1 MSIPNMNSTWPQP
14 HASSAAGLLSNNSVN
29 SMASSSTLVWPPPAS
44 STGVGS
50 TPSVTPAA
58 TGRQLLLPQGQSPV
72 PGSEEAK
79 IYALLADLLDPQT
92 REGALLELSK
102 KREMYEDLALVL
114 WGGFGKQYLL
124 VFPGSSLTDGCAF
137 LIPRVFQVSCL
148 HSSSRSSTSTL
159 RSARHLF
166 PRTPAIES
174 ATLSLS
180 FNALHLTLRPGLSS
194 YQVS

>member
-14 HASSAAGLLSNNSVN
+14 HASSAAGLLSNNAVN
-29 SMASSSTLVWPPPAS
+29 PSNSSSMPWPIP
-44 STGVGS
+44 STSTVVGS

-58 TGRQLLLPQGQSPV
+58 SGRQLLLPQGQSPT

-114 WGGFGKQYLL
+114 WGGFGEHERE
-124 VFPGSSLTDGCAF
+124 G
-137 LIPRVFQVSCL
+137 
-148 HSSSRSSTSTL
+148 L
-159 RSARHLF
+159 RWLNS
-166 PRTPAIES
+166 
-174 ATLSLS
+174 
-180 FNALHLTLRPGLSS
+180 N
-194 YQVS
+194 

>member
-29 SMASSSTLVWPPPAS
+29 SNVGSNNLAWPPPAA
-44 STGVGS
+44 STVVGG
-50 TPSVTPAA
+50 TPSATPAA

-114 WGGFGKQYLL
+114 WGGFGKQSLL
-124 VFPGSSLTDGCAF
+124 AASF
-137 LIPRVFQVSCL
+137 LLDR
-148 HSSSRSSTSTL
+148 
-159 RSARHLF
+159 
-166 PRTPAIES
+166 
-174 ATLSLS
+174 
-180 FNALHLTLRPGLSS
+180 
-194 YQVS
+194 